1 MRAGLANTDGSSIT
15 SALGWWELAG
25 VDTLVEDAP
34 RNWFQA
40 PAAEAPV
47 ASPRAAP
54 PAESRFPEDLEGLV
68 RWILDP
74 SNLPA
79 LGPARVAPAG
89 SAATR
94 LMILTDMPDAEDH
107 PADALLSGSYGNLF
121 VRMLAAIG
129 LARDDVYLASLVP
142 AHQPGGLIDSAT
154 EAELG
159 EIARRHIALAKPK
172 ALLLLGDTTT
182 RALIG
187 TNLPQAR
194 GVKHDLNLKGGT
206 TQAVATFHPRF
217 LLTQPARKADAWADL
232 RLFLELSE
240 K

>member
-1 MRAGLANTDGSSIT
+1 VRAGLANTDGSNIT

-25 VDTLVEDAP
+25 VDTLVDDVP

-40 PAAEAPV
+40 APEATAAPAPV
-47 ASPRAAP
+47 AVP
-54 PAESRFPEDLEGLV
+54 PVEARFPGDLQGLV
-68 RWILDP
+68 QWLMDP

-79 LGPARVAPAG
+79 LGPSRIAPAG
-89 SAATR
+89 STASG
-94 LMILTDMPDAEDH
+94 LMILADTPDADDH
-107 PADALLSGSYGNLF
+107 NAGALLSGNGGKLF
-121 VRMLAAIG
+121 DRMLAAIG
-129 LARDDVYLASLVP
+129 FARADVYLASLVP
-142 AHQPGGLIDSAT
+142 ARQPGGLLDSAI

-194 GVKHDLNLKGGT
+194 GVKHALNLKGGT